1 MDIMFCQKTMDFSS
15 VLQKNEPHQR
25 TIIHLDMDY
34 FYAQVEEIKEP
45 SLQVRPLGVQ
55 QKNIVVT
62 CNYIA
67 RAQGVKKL
75 MLITEAKRL
84 CPDIV
89 LVPGEDL
96 TPYRQMSQKIFE
108 ILLNYTPL
116 VEKLGFDE
124 NFMDVSLLV
133 AKREQQKIQLNNDET
148 DIPTVTGHIYPAD
161 GTTLNACRCGCA
173 HRLTIGAQIAAE
185 IREELK
191 IKLGLTCCAGI
202 SYNKLLAKLVGSQ
215 NKPNK
220 QSVLVSSHAEQFMRE
235 LFELS
240 RITGIGQKTESLLL
254 ESGVANIEELQ
265 RCDMD
270 FLKKKFGYETALKLK
285 DLAFGRDNSAVR
297 PTGKPKSIG
306 LEDSCKPISVRT
318 EVEERFRLLLLR
330 LMEQVAE
337 DGRIPIC
344 IKVVLRKFDVQKK
357 SSHRETKQ
365 ANILPSLF
373 KSFPCSDSG
382 APKVILADGSQ
393 EKLLKIIMRLFE
405 RVVDLNKPFNIT
417 LIGLAFSKFQQRKVG
432 SSSIANFLIKKT
444 DLEVQSI
451 TSLTNTDVGAATDCT
466 QGVISKLASNNDN
479 EAFRSSPT
487 TFQPSDQFYR
497 RRTAA
502 ASPIP
507 MLIDNGS
514 ESGATNSDFSDFSE
528 TEVEPSPKKSRIS
541 RLLINK
547 RRCFGSA
554 AIPNSTC
561 DTAADVASPSK
572 LRVCD
577 LRLNSRDS
585 DRDFPTVTCSPIST
599 SFSST
604 SDNQNRNN
612 SPSTITLTAQ
622 ESGATQ
628 RLFSPASLDLRD
640 NLEDF
645 RANALIFSRQRAA
658 SLQSPDISTMDE
670 YSDSGSDVSAAKQV
684 SNKPQNLTGNTS
696 NIPCPAGVDP
706 QVFNELP
713 VEVQN
718 ELIASW
724 RSSLAAAAAAVANGT
739 KSPLSSSQGSASTLP
754 TSQTQSSNGIV
765 NPNCTQKNTLY
776 RYFLRNK

>member
-1 MDIMFCQKTMDFSS
+1 MDFSS
-15 VLQKNEPHQR
+15 IMQKNEPHQR
-25 TIIHLDMDY
+25 TIIHIDMDY
-34 FYAQVEEIKEP
+34 FYAQVEEIRDP
-45 SLQVRPLGVQ
+45 SLKSKPLGIQ

-62 CNYIA
+62 CNYNA
-67 RAQGVKKL
+67 RAKGVKKL
-75 MLITEAKRL
+75 MLVSEAKKL
-84 CPDIV
+84 CPDLV
-89 LVPGEDL
+89 LVVGEDL

-124 NFMDVSLLV
+124 NFMDVSMLV
-133 AKREQQKIQLNNDET
+133 ERREQEKNQQDSD
-148 DIPTVTGHIYPAD
+148 DIDVSTVAGHIYPSD

-173 HRLTIGAQIAAE
+173 YRLALGTQIAQE
-185 IREELK
+185 IREEINL
-191 IKLGLTCCAGI
+191 KLGLTCCAGI

-215 NKPNK
+215 YKPN
-220 QSVLVSSHAEQFMRE
+220 QQTVLVSSHAEQFMRE
-235 LFELS
+235 LCDLN

-254 ESGVANIEELQ
+254 ESGVKNVEELQ
-265 RCDMD
+265 SCDID
-270 FLKKKFGYETALKLK
+270 FLKKKFGFETATKLK
-285 DLAFGRDNSAVR
+285 DLAFGRDNCPVR
-297 PTGKPKSIG
+297 PTGKPKTIG

-318 EVEERFRLLLLR
+318 DVEDRFRLLLLR

-344 IKVVLRKFDVQKK
+344 IKVVLRKFDSQKK

-373 KSFPCSDSG
+373 KSYSCADTG
-382 APKVILADGSQ
+382 GPKVVLADGAQ

-451 TSLTNTDVGAATDCT
+451 TSLTNTDVDANGANADGMPTINSN
-466 QGVISKLASNNDN
+466 QPNNDN

-497 RRTAA
+497 RRTTA

-507 MLIDNGS
+507 MLVDNGS

-541 RLLINK
+541 RLLLNK
-547 RRCFGSA
+547 RRCFGNSA
-554 AIPNSTC
+554 IYNSPC
-561 DTAADVASPSK
+561 ESAADVASPSK

-585 DRDFPTVTCSPIST
+585 DRDFSMT
-599 SFSST
+599 SCPSL
-604 SDNQNRNN
+604 
-612 SPSTITLTAQ
+612 SPSLTSA
-622 ESGATQ
+622 SSNNMPTSPLSHSKTATNQ
-628 RLFSPASLDLRD
+628 IMSVQTSSLSDS
-640 NLEDF
+640 LEDF
-645 RANALIFSRQRAA
+645 RTNALIFSQQHAI
-658 SLQSPDISTMDE
+658 SSPSNANNTLMDSSTEPDQNESTENDKHISIPNDITP
-670 YSDSGSDVSAAKQV
+670 K
-684 SNKPQNLTGNTS
+684 TGNLA

-713 VEVQN
+713 IDVQN

-724 RSSLAAAAAAVANGT
+724 RSSLAAAAAAVANGA
-739 KSPLSSSQGSASTLP
+739 LSSLGSNGTANA
-754 TSQTQSSNGIV
+754 SQTSSTANSTAKAVGGGV
-765 NPNCTQKNTLY
+765 NSNTTQKNTLY